1 MASAADL
8 NFVSASSSSSD
19 LVSRRCIASMAPR
32 CSMRICRCLAI
43 AAPVYAEDRGSDP
56 GGLLGVAVRRLARG
70 LLPKRLPSTP
80 LAGGLR
86 AGIRHRRGQL
96 DLLPA
101 AQARRGRALGGA

>member
-8 NFVSASSSSSD
+8 NFVSAWSSSSD

-43 AAPVYAEDRGSDP
+43 AGQSTLGP
-56 GGLLGVAVRRLARG
+56 GGADPDRVLGLAVQGLAGGGLPEGLPAAPLARG
-70 LLPKRLPSTP
+70 L
-80 LAGGLR
+80 R
-86 AGIRHRRGQL
+86 AEVRHRRGQL

-101 AQARRGRALGGA
+101 AQARP